1 MSDIKVISET
11 PMSMSEVKAELV
23 KIKKRDTELNFRAG
37 KCEDYLNGTAPLS
50 SSDAEDLKK
59 DLEKLDIPRLKPEHV
74 VKITDILP
82 STLEDVKIVFQ
93 GYTLNVSQE
102 NMKKIADAVAKYVS
116 K

>member
-1 MSDIKVISET
+1 MSDIKIINET

-37 KCEDYLNGTAPLS
+37 KCEDYLNNVSPLS
-50 SSDAEDLKK
+50 SSDAEELKK
-59 DLEKLDIPRLKPEHV
+59 ALEKLDISRIKPEHI
-74 VKITDILP
+74 VKIIDILP

-102 NMKKIADAVAKYVS
+102 NMKKIAETVAKFVS